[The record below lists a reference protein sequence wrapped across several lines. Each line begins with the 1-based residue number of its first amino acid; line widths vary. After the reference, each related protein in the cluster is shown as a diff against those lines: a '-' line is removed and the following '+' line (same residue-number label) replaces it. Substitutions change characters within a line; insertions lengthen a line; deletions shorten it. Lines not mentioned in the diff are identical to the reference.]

1 MINNIKKLELY
12 NILNSIKMAYLKS
25 KEPFNI
31 LQSDIKLTY
40 KIVELKYLKDK
51 NYFVKVKKSTGSNK
65 FSKPTFSKEEHDAY
79 LERKNRRDRSQS
91 PTKNYNNDKNKTR
104 SQSPNQKPNRV
115 FTAEETAAY
124 LERKNR
130 RDRSQ
135 SPGTQ
140 DKTQYRTQDKT
151 QYRTQPRAQSPNQK
165 PNRVFTAEETAAY
178 LERQNRRDRSQ
189 SPDKKHNKSPYIT
202 DRDQNRDQNRSRD
215 RDQKPNRV
223 FTAEETAAYLERQN
237 RRDRSQSP
245 TQKTGGFKKN
255 SNHKVLV
262 YC

>member
-31 LQSDIKLTY
+31 LTSDIKLTY

-65 FSKPTFSKEEHDAY
+65 FSKPTFSKEEHAAY
-79 LERKNRRDRSQS
+79 LERQNRRDRSQS
-91 PTKNYNNDKNKTR
+91 PDRTKTK
-104 SQSPNQKPNRV
+104 
-115 FTAEETAAY
+115 
-124 LERKNR
+124 
-130 RDRSQ
+130 
-135 SPGTQ
+135 
-140 DKTQYRTQDKT
+140 
-151 QYRTQPRAQSPNQK
+151 AQSPNQK

-189 SPDKKHNKSPYIT
+189 SPDKKHNKSPYIIDKT
-202 DRDQNRDQNRSRD
+202 QDRRD
-215 RDQKPNRV
+215 RSQDRRDRSQSPSQKPNRV

-237 RRDRSQSP
+237 RREKSQSP
-245 TQKTGGFKKN
+245 TQKTGGLKKN
-255 SNHKVLV
+255 SSNKVLV

>member
-31 LQSDIKLTY
+31 IPSDIKLTY
-40 KIVELKYLKDK
+40 KIIELKYLKDK

-65 FSKPTFSKEEHDAY
+65 FSKPTFSKEEHGAY
-79 LERKNRRDRSQS
+79 LERKNRRDNS
-91 PTKNYNNDKNKTR
+91 TYTNNKNKNR
-104 SQSPNQKPNRV
+104 SQSPNHNKQHT

-124 LERKNR
+124 LERQNRREKSQSPDRKNDYSKKHDR

-135 SPGTQ
+135 SP
-140 DKTQYRTQDKT
+140 
-151 QYRTQPRAQSPNQK
+151 SQK

-178 LERQNRRDRSQ
+178 LERQNRRE
-189 SPDKKHNKSPYIT
+189 K
-202 DRDQNRDQNRSRD
+202 
-215 RDQKPNRV
+215 
-223 FTAEETAAYLERQN
+223 
-237 RRDRSQSP
+237 SQSP
-245 TQKTGGFKKN
+245 TQKTGGLKKN
-255 SNHKVLV
+255 SSNKVLV

>member
-31 LQSDIKLTY
+31 LTSDIKLTY

-65 FSKPTFSKEEHDAY
+65 FSKPTFSKEEHAAY
-79 LERKNRRDRSQS
+79 LERQNRRDRSQS
-91 PTKNYNNDKNKTR
+91 PDRTKTK
-104 SQSPNQKPNRV
+104 
-115 FTAEETAAY
+115 
-124 LERKNR
+124 
-130 RDRSQ
+130 
-135 SPGTQ
+135 
-140 DKTQYRTQDKT
+140 
-151 QYRTQPRAQSPNQK
+151 AQSPNQK

-178 LERQNRRDRSQ
+178 LERQNRRGRSQ
-189 SPDKKHNKSPYIT
+189 SPDKKHNKSPYIIDKGQ
-202 DRDQNRDQNRSRD
+202 DRVNDRSQNREQNRDQNREHNRDQNIDQNRDQNI
-215 RDQKPNRV
+215 DQKPNRV

-255 SNHKVLV
+255 SNNKVLV